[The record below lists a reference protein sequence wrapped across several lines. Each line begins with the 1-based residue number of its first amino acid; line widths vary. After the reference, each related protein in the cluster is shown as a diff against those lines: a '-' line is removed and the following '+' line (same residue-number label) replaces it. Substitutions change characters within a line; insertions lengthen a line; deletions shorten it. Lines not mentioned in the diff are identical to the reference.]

1 MKESGEGVP
10 SRGSTISNAQELRE
24 ILVSVVGRRREGQ
37 RELQQT
43 SIKMLYHRGLQ
54 KKKHDFHPEAGE
66 DKLRGLK
73 GNM

>member
-1 MKESGEGVP
+1 M
-10 SRGSTISNAQELRE
+10 
-24 ILVSVVGRRREGQ
+24 VGRRREGR

>member
-24 ILVSVVGRRREGQ
+24 ILVSVVGRRREGR

-66 DKLRGLK
+66 DKLTGLK